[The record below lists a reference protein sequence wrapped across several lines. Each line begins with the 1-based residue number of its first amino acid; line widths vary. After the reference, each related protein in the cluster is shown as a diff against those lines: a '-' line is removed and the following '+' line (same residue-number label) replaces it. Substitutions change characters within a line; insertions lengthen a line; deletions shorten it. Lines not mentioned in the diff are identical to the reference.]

1 MMKENRIWIVLFF
14 VLTLIIVLSGCS
26 GLPKIAKLNISI
38 DPNPVPCSSEDG
50 KWHYTMTIS
59 ESNGVGVSITSL
71 TFNNYDQEDQLIH
84 TQVLDAAE
92 FLGWFEANYIPAFS
106 MVQSG
111 IVSSSSRKYAIVTV
125 EGIDDNDNLIEAT
138 ARVDHLPQ

>member
-1 MMKENRIWIVLFF
+1 MKKQKKVWISLFF

-50 KWHYTMTIS
+50 RWHYTMSIS

-71 TFNNYDQEDQLIH
+71 TFTDYTQEDQLIG
-84 TQVLDAAE
+84 TESFDAE
-92 FLGWFEANYIPAFS
+92 TFFGWFETDYIPAFS
-106 MVQSG
+106 TIQTESNYLGTSG
-111 IVSSSSRKYAIVTV
+111 YSIATV
-125 EGIDDNDNLIEAT
+125 AGIDDNGNPVEAT
-138 ARVDHLPQ
+138 VRIDYLPK

>member
-50 KWHYTMTIS
+50 KWHYTMSIS
-59 ESNGVGVSITSL
+59 ESNG
-71 TFNNYDQEDQLIH
+71 
-84 TQVLDAAE
+84 
-92 FLGWFEANYIPAFS
+92 LGFP
-106 MVQSG
+106 
-111 IVSSSSRKYAIVTV
+111 
-125 EGIDDNDNLIEAT
+125 
-138 ARVDHLPQ
+138 